1 MSQWRRPSWLAIVL
15 CGLLFVAFTG
25 LASWAYRWRMAHEIK
40 QLTATCEVARKSGNW
55 DQLEHLAQRLKQ
67 IEPTSGQPLLYLA
80 ESAQMKGQ
88 LEQAVAFLGQF
99 PEHDLRAPQVLAE
112 KANLEWGELNRPFD
126 ALQTCE
132 DLIHL
137 RPTTTYAHA
146 RIISF
151 YTMTLQRSKMLMSI
165 RRAIKLRAEPRE
177 VYAYA
182 IMADAPTFV
191 NGSTLNARW
200 QLSASESSVFDIAF
214 AIFTAISRQEQ
225 VDEQLTSTREEAA
238 QKARAGVEELHARFP
253 HNSVLLGFLLSKNIE
268 EGNVDRVEELLK
280 LISFETEADYLLWI
294 YRGWFQTLRR
304 ELDAAEISFRRAL
317 ELHPLSWQARHEYAV
332 LFRKKQRLDLAEEM
346 GNLAMEG
353 REIRK
358 ELLALPNA
366 REIPDETLQRIAKY
380 AEKCGD
386 TDVAEA
392 LHRRLTPVQEP
403 RQPLSENTERSLG
416 LGR

>member
-1 MSQWRRPSWLAIVL
+1 MSRWRRPSWLAIV
-15 CGLLFVAFTG
+15 CGGLFVVAFAG
-25 LASWAYRWRMAHEIK
+25 SALWMYRWWIAHEIK
-40 QLTATCEVARKSGNW
+40 QLMATCEVARKSGNW
-55 DQLEHLAQRLKQ
+55 NQLDHLAKRLKNL
-67 IEPTSGQPLLYLA
+67 EPTSGQPLLYLA
-80 ESAQMKGQ
+80 ESAQMQGQ

-99 PEHDLRAPQVLAE
+99 PEHDLRAPQVVAE

-132 DLIHL
+132 DLVHL

-151 YTMTLQRSKMLMSI
+151 YAMTLQRSKLLVSI

-177 VYAYA
+177 AYAYA
-182 IMADAPTFV
+182 MMADAPTFV
-191 NGSTLNARW
+191 NGAAMNARW
-200 QLSASESSVFDIAF
+200 QLSDSKSSVFDIAF
-214 AIFTAISRQEQ
+214 AIFTAINRQEQ
-225 VDEQLTSTREEAA
+225 VDEQLTSTREVAFK
-238 QKARAGVEELHARFP
+238 KARAGIEELHARFP
-253 HNSVLLGFLLSKNIE
+253 NNSALLGFLLSKNIE
-268 EGNVDRVEELLK
+268 EGNVDRVEGLLK
-280 LISFETEADYLLWI
+280 LISFEAEDDYLLWT

-317 ELHPLSWQARHEYAV
+317 ELHPLSWQTRHEYAV

-366 REIPDETLQRIAKY
+366 REIPDEILKRIAKY
-380 AEKCGD
+380 ADKCGD
-386 TDVAEA
+386 TDVATA
-392 LHRRLTPVQEP
+392 LHRRLPP
-403 RQPLSENTERSLG
+403 R
-416 LGR
+416 